1 MKTMLHRA
9 VRKPCLLRLG
19 PVLLACVLLL
29 IAGCRQQDASQGD
42 QPLGAETRPAFLQ
55 IGEFSVRHISPTRTE
70 VRDGAG
76 RTLVLIPRGA
86 PLPEDCNPKQ
96 VVRTPVRRVA
106 AYGYFDVATLRMLG
120 VLDEVLVGV
129 TVPEKEWAGCSP
141 DIARGMQEGRIVYLG
156 DASSID
162 FERLKQAEP
171 ELVLTWDPSAVPILD
186 DLRIPA
192 VITSTPQATCLNARM
207 RYVQFLAPF
216 FGREQEADHYFAKVD
231 AALKEIRA
239 RTAASR
245 MQPKVMWG
253 DIYEKRVLVEPGN
266 AWVGELVELAQ
277 SNYQFSDV
285 FGTSCIEITVERFL
299 YSGEDADIF
308 FTYRTKDSGATS
320 KAAIARMNP
329 LIKNIAPLK
338 HGRVDAPT
346 PCYIQ
351 SMDRMDEI
359 LTEISAILH
368 PDSYPAFQYQFF
380 EELPATDPTAS
391 QAQSEVHP

>member
-216 FGREQEADHYFAKVD
+216 FGREKEADAYFARID
-231 AALKEIRA
+231 AALKDIRA
-239 RTAASR
+239 RTAGAGEHPR
-245 MQPKVMWG
+245 VMWG
-253 DIYEKRVLVEPGN
+253 DIYEKRVMVEPGN
-266 AWVGELVELAQ
+266 AWVGELVGLAQ
-277 SNYQFSDV
+277 SNYQFKDV
-285 FGTSCIEITVERFL
+285 FGTSCIEISVERFL
-299 YSGEDADIF
+299 YSGENADIF
-308 FTYRTKDSGATS
+308 FTYRTRKSGATS
-320 KAAIARMNP
+320 KATIARLNP
-329 LIKNIAPLK
+329 LIKDIAPLQSGK
-338 HGRVDAPT
+338 VFAPL

-351 SMDRMDEI
+351 SMDRLDEI

-368 PDSYPAFQYQFF
+368 PDRYPGYSLRYF
-380 EELPATDPTAS
+380 EELPDTDPAES
-391 QAQSEVHP
+391 PVQSEGQP